1 MDYAVF
7 NDENTDS
14 EYAVNASSDRRYSP
28 FELGDS
34 ADGVSDNS
42 EATSHDDEDDDFYVV
57 SAPPPSPQEP
67 SMLEAVFAEQ
77 LTRSLQ
83 MVVQPS
89 GSNTANTSSCI
100 APHTTKVAGAA
111 SPPPSTVID
120 KMTWQHAHA
129 LDKLLRR
136 QQDGAIRKKNRPF
149 GRTKARSLC
158 NKTASDLADAVSM
171 IRISS
176 SKSTALVLEQQKDSS
191 HH

>member
-7 NDENTDS
+7 NDGNTDPD
-14 EYAVNASSDRRYSP
+14 YAVNASSDRRYST
-28 FELGDS
+28 FELEDS
-34 ADGVSDNS
+34 ADGASDNS

-83 MVVQPS
+83 MVVQPNDGNET
-89 GSNTANTSSCI
+89 GSNSCI
-100 APHTTKVAGAA
+100 APHTTKAAAA
-111 SPPPSTVID
+111 SPPSASVID
-120 KMTWQHAHA
+120 KMSWQHAHA
-129 LDKLLRR
+129 LDKLLRK
-136 QQDGAIRKKNRPF
+136 QQEGAIRKKNRLV
-149 GRTKARSLC
+149 GRTKTRSLC

-176 SKSTALVLEQQKDSS
+176 SKSTALVLEQQKDPS